1 MKLNQREKNL
11 WLIVGIAVCAMLI
24 FNFSYRYLDRLQISG
39 VNASELEE
47 TRRLLRS
54 GRNIIARRQA
64 AEKAL
69 IELQDRFLDISQ
81 PETAKIQLLKEV
93 ETLINRVGLPVE
105 QKNLLQL
112 EPNIIGVAIEG
123 NTETA
128 TLIKFLHASATTRLG
143 LNLKRVQ
150 IHTNEKTKQL
160 KYQIILQLLLV
171 EKKVD
176 Q

>member
-1 MKLNQREKNL
+1 MKLNKRERIL
-11 WLIVGIAVCAMLI
+11 WLIVGVSVCAMLI
-24 FNFSYRYLDRLQISG
+24 FNFIYRNLDHLQISR
-39 VNASELEE
+39 VDASELEE

-54 GRNIIARRQA
+54 GQNIIARRQA

-69 IELQDRFLDISQ
+69 VKLQDRFLDISQ

-93 ETLINRVGLPVE
+93 EALINRVGLPVE

-112 EPNIIGVAIEG
+112 EPGIIGVAIEG
-123 NTETA
+123 NTEPA
-128 TLIKFLHASATTRLG
+128 TLIRFLHASSTTHLG
-143 LNLKRVQ
+143 LSLKRFQ
-150 IHTNEKTKQL
+150 THTNEKTKQL

-171 EKKVD
+171 EKKAD

>member
-1 MKLNQREKNL
+1 MKLTKRERTL
-11 WLIVGIAVCAMLI
+11 WLIVGITVCAMLA
-24 FNFSYRYLDRLQISG
+24 FNFIYRNLDRLQGSG
-39 VNASELEE
+39 VDASGLEE

-54 GRNIIARRQA
+54 GRNIVARRQA

-69 IELQDRFLDISQ
+69 VKLQARFLDTSN
-81 PETAKIQLLKEV
+81 PDTAKIQLLKEV
-93 ETLINRVGLPVE
+93 ETLIKQVGLPVE

-123 NTETA
+123 NAEPA
-128 TLIKFLHASATTRLG
+128 TLIRFLHASATSRWG
-143 LNLKRVQ
+143 LNLKRLQ
-150 IHTNEKTKQL
+150 THTNEKTKQL

-171 EKKVD
+171 EKKAD